1 MLQMKNGIDQ
11 VLFRDVYFKIVP
23 EHREHFCR
31 NQARQPRG
39 HLPPS
44 TYKIKFRFFISI
56 QMSVDLNDF
65 VCEIGIFVMFW
76 FSPF

>member
-11 VLFRDVYFKIVP
+11 VLLRDIYFKIVS

-31 NQARQPRG
+31 NQARQPQG

-44 TYKIKFRFFISI
+44 TCEIMFRFFIGI
-56 QMSVDLNDF
+56 QMSLDLNDF
-65 VCEIGIFVMFW
+65 VCEIGIFL
-76 FSPF
+76 